1 MPCSVLNTRVDRL
14 IQFVYDNGIIDLER
28 NHIPKKMGAFCI
40 KISSRYVVAKGTCE
54 QASVDARS
62 RMSNKQLRKIL
73 KKIKRRKRKSP
84 SALYRVREPKNSSR
98 FVIRRGSLHDNG
110 IIPGFIPGN

>member
-1 MPCSVLNTRVDRL
+1 MPCSVLTTRVDRL
-14 IQFVYDNGIIDLER
+14 IDSSAIIDLER
-28 NHIPKKMGAFCI
+28 NHTEKMGAFCI
-40 KISSRYVVAKGTCE
+40 KISSRYVVAKGTYE

-98 FVIRRGSLHDNG
+98 FVIRRGSLYDNA
-110 IIPGFIPGN
+110 IIPGFIPGS